1 MALEKDK
8 LYARPALHR
17 MGYTD
22 ARIDA
27 AIASGELQQRA
38 QFNIEEVWKEGKPE
52 WKATRFSRPRK
63 DTSTVPVLS
72 NAQQMPVKTPKPKK
86 AAPAKKQ
93 EQPEGVLS
101 LGLGL

>member
-1 MALEKDK
+1 MALDKDK
-8 LYARPALHR
+8 LYARPALYR

-27 AIASGELQQRA
+27 AIASGELCQRL
-38 QFNIEEVWKEGKPE
+38 QFDVEEIWKDGQPHM
-52 WKATRFSRPRK
+52 KATRQSRPRTK
-63 DTSTVPVLS
+63 HVALPPTATGGATVPVK
-72 NAQQMPVKTPKPKK
+72 QKK

-93 EQPEGVLS
+93 EQPGELS